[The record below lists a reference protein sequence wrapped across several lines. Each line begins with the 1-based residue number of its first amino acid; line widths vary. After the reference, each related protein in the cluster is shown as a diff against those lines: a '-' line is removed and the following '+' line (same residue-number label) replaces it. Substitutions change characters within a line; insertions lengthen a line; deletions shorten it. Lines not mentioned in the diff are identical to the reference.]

1 MARKVLISFLGT
13 GPLET
18 KETRTYKTANYHIG
32 ETILGEYPFVSA
44 ALIKYYQID
53 KVILVGTTHSMWE
66 EVYRWF
72 CDDSENPMNDDIYF
86 EIAQSCEKSNYT
98 SELVLPHKD
107 IIEKAIGRTAKIALI
122 KYGIT
127 EEEIRDNTD
136 IILGLQQYL
145 NKGDELIVDVT
156 HSFRSLPMFM
166 MYLLIYLKNVSNK
179 SISISHVHYGML
191 EMYKELGYA
200 PIIDLNSM
208 MEVNDWITG
217 AYSFS
222 EFGNAYKI
230 SELIKNQDKSVS
242 KLLDEFSNLMNLNHL
257 HAIQKISQRLS
268 SIKNREYQTLLP
280 QLTINPIVDD
290 FIKRFYTKEV
300 KHSMFQLKVARWQ
313 LDHRKYAQA
322 ILTINEAMITYV
334 CEINNF
340 QWDNFDYRE
349 GAKAALSYHYPE
361 SVLLKCD
368 KDLKQIYKRLKPL
381 RNCTAHSLET
391 DKNVSNMLDVLNES
405 VSQIESILNISPE
418 RQRTKTVKGNNRSVL
433 INFSNHPS
441 ANWSS
446 QQLEAAKDY
455 GTIED
460 LPFPMVDPKVTEKEL
475 QKLAT
480 DYVQQIMKLGEGNNI
495 VIHVMGEMTLTF
507 LVVTQLKALG
517 IKCIAS
523 TTDRIAT
530 ENNDGTKLS
539 EFSFVRFREY

>member
-18 KETRTYKTANYHIG
+18 KETRTYKTVNYHIG

-44 ALIKYYQID
+44 ALIKHYQID

-72 CDDSENPMNDDIYF
+72 CDDSDNPMDDDVYF
-86 EIAQSCEKSNYT
+86 EIAQSCENSNYT
-98 SELVLPHKD
+98 SELVLPHQEM
-107 IIEKAIGRTAKIALI
+107 IEKAIGRSAKIALI

-127 EEEIRDNTD
+127 EDEIRDNTD

-145 NKGDELIVDVT
+145 DKGDELIVDVT

-179 SISISHVHYGML
+179 KISISHVHYGML
-191 EMYKELGYA
+191 EMNKELGYA
-200 PIIDLNSM
+200 PIIDLKSM

-230 SELIKNQDKSVS
+230 SELVKNQDKGVS
-242 KLLDEFSNLMNLNHL
+242 TLLEEFSNLMNLNHL

-268 SIKNREYQTLLP
+268 AIKNKDYQTLLP
-280 QLTINPIVDD
+280 KLTITPIVEL
-290 FIKRFYTKEV
+290 FINRFYTNNGKQ
-300 KHSMFQLKVARWQ
+300 SLFQLKVARWQ

-322 ILTINEAMITYV
+322 MLTISEAMITYV
-334 CEINNF
+334 CENNNLK
-340 QWDNFDYRE
+340 WDDFDNRE

-361 SVLLKCD
+361 TMLLKCD
-368 KDLKQIYKRLKPL
+368 GRFKQIYRNLKPL
-381 RNCTAHSLET
+381 RNCTAHAIET
-391 DKNVSNMLDVLNES
+391 ASNVTNMLRVLNDS
-405 VSQIESILNISPE
+405 VSQLESLITQPCAK
-418 RQRTKTVKGNNRSVL
+418 RTSASVKEKVL

-441 ANWSS
+441 QKWETK
-446 QQLEAAKDY
+446 QLEAAKIY
-455 GTIED
+455 GKIED
-460 LPFPMVDPKVTEKEL
+460 LSFPDIDPNMNVKEL
-475 QKLAT
+475 QALST
-480 DYVQQIMKLGEGNNI
+480 EYVQMIQEKAENYQVTVHI
-495 VIHVMGEMTLTF
+495 MGEMTFTF
-507 LVVTQLKALG
+507 MVVSRLKEMG

-523 TTDRIAT
+523 TTERKT
-530 ENNDGTKLS
+530 SYNSDGTKLS
-539 EFSFVRFREY
+539 DFTFVKFREY

>member
-13 GPLET
+13 GPLES

-32 ETILGEYPFVSA
+32 EAILGEYPFVSA
-44 ALIKYYQID
+44 ALVKHYQID
-53 KVILVGTTHSMWE
+53 KAILVGTTHSMWE

-72 CDDSENPMNDDIYF
+72 CENTNNPMDDDIYF
-86 EIAQSCEKSNYT
+86 DIAQSCENSNYT
-98 SELVLPHKD
+98 SELVLPHQD
-107 IIEKAIGRTAKIALI
+107 IIEKAIGRDAKIALI

-191 EMYKELGYA
+191 EMNKELGYA
-200 PIIDLNSM
+200 PIIDLKSM

-242 KLLDEFSNLMNLNHL
+242 NLLDEFSNLMNLNHL

-280 QLTINPIVDD
+280 ELTINPIVQS
-290 FIKRFYTKEV
+290 FINQFNV
-300 KHSMFQLKVARWQ
+300 NGDNHSLFQLKVARWQ

-322 ILTINEAMITYV
+322 MLTAQESMITYV
-334 CEINNF
+334 CEQNALK
-340 QWDNFDYRE
+340 WDAVDMRE
-349 GAKAALSYHYPE
+349 IAKSLFYKFIPGY
-361 SVLLKCD
+361 KCD
-368 KDLKQIYKRLKPL
+368 KRLKKIYRDLNPL
-381 RNCTAHSLET
+381 RNCTAHSVET
-391 DKNVSNMLDVLNES
+391 AKNVPEMLRTLKACISE
-405 VSQIESILNISPE
+405 IESIIFQSKE
-418 RQRTKTVKGNNRSVL
+418 HRHRTAIDNRTSLL

-441 ANWSS
+441 QDWQTN
-446 QQLEAAKDY
+446 QLESARQYGEIKD
-455 GTIED
+455 
-460 LPFPMVDPKVTEKEL
+460 LSFPDISPTASEKEL
-475 QKLAT
+475 LPIVNQ
-480 DYVQQIMKLGEGNNI
+480 YVQKISSMGKDCQITVHI
-495 VIHVMGEMTLTF
+495 MGEMTFTF
-507 LVVTQLKALG
+507 MVVTRLKEMG
-517 IKCIAS
+517 ITCVAS
-523 TTDRIAT
+523 TTERKVTMNA
-530 ENNDGTKLS
+530 DGTKQS
-539 EFSFVRFREY
+539 EFSFVKFREY